1 MKWVLPTSNNI
12 MERDD
17 LRVGYLPSGRQRAE
31 RRQTINHG
39 LREFVAGNFLPRT
52 SVIGARG
59 GHRAMV
65 GGNGV
70 RRGTYEDDSL
80 ELVWSNEAIL
90 VAIEVLEGLS
100 QAFALQAL
108 HELRELPVCR
118 EFVRRG
124 KTRGNMNSYSL
135 EHVSHSSCPGRAS
148 PSHCKMASIIES
160 QLAYRGDVPLKIK
173 RNGIGSNV
181 RLEHFLE
188 LVVGNSTRVISVK
201 RWQGQQSL

>member
-1 MKWVLPTSNNI
+1 MKRVLPTSNDI
-12 MERDD
+12 MERDH

-39 LREFVAGNFLPRT
+39 LREFVAGYFLLRT

-65 GGNGV
+65 GENGV
-70 RRGTYEDDSL
+70 RRGTYEDDTL
-80 ELVWSNEAIL
+80 ELVRADEAIL

-100 QAFALQAL
+100 QTFALQAL
-108 HELRELPVCR
+108 HELRELSVCR
-118 EFVRRG
+118 EFVRRS
-124 KTRGNMNSYSL
+124 KTRGNLNTYSL
-135 EHVSHSSCPGRAS
+135 GHVSHSSCPGKAS
-148 PSHCKMASIIES
+148 PSHCNMALIIES

-188 LVVGNSTRVISVK
+188 LVIGNST
-201 RWQGQQSL
+201 